1 MQISFK
7 DHNRANKFSLKDNPK
22 ANKCKSLTYLGE
34 VQINLACLDKL
45 NKRNSL
51 MKKRLILYFNK
62 NLFNLKWV
70 LIKNKNRKVQVWFSD
85 LLNLV
90 SILINKNRAKSH
102 KYFKKAYLVVLISNK
117 ELKCQR
123 NRRHLI
129 KLKIK

>member
-7 DHNRANKFSLKDNPK
+7 DHNKANKFSLKHNLK

-34 VQINLACLDKL
+34 VQINLACLEKV
-45 NKRNSL
+45 NKRKSL
-51 MKKRLILYFNK
+51 MIKRLILYFHK
-62 NLFNLKWV
+62 NQFNLKWV

-90 SILINKNRAKSH
+90 SISINKNRAKSH
-102 KYFKKAYLVVLISNK
+102 NYLKTAYLVVLISNK

-123 NRRHLI
+123 NQRHLI
-129 KLKIK
+129 KIKIK